1 MSGRALLFKSFK
13 EQIYSLQDN
22 KKYNLISFL
31 WKVSLNQNTKGNS
44 CSSMAVPIYCWAELL
59 QVVAIIQIL
68 LENQSEGANILVFL
82 LNQDLPQDK
91 MKELWWTA
99 WSIKNVKT
107 QKWRRTW
114 AFICFPAHHSLFTLT
129 RWKEKQNTS
138 VSRGKEQ
145 HKGKTLQLEKKQ
157 FHTAAAATNQNRVW
171 EG

>member
-44 CSSMAVPIYCWAELL
+44 CGSMAAPIHYWAELL

-68 LENQSEGANILVFL
+68 LENQSDGADILFFL

-91 MKELWWTA
+91 MNELWWTA
-99 WSIKNVKT
+99 WSNV
-107 QKWRRTW
+107 
-114 AFICFPAHHSLFTLT
+114 
-129 RWKEKQNTS
+129 
-138 VSRGKEQ
+138 
-145 HKGKTLQLEKKQ
+145 
-157 FHTAAAATNQNRVW
+157 
-171 EG
+171 